1 MLLSVVVVNYNVRYF
16 LEQALFS
23 IRKACLG
30 LEAEIIVVDNH
41 SADGSCEM
49 VRHRFPEV
57 ILIENKE
64 NTGFSKANNQGIR
77 IAKGRYILLINPDTV
92 VEEDCFKKVV
102 TFMES
107 TPDAGAVGVKMID
120 GAGKFLPESKRG
132 LPTPEVAFYKIFG
145 LAALFPKSKRFGKY
159 HLGFLSKDEVH
170 EVDVLAGAFMMIR
183 REAFDKAGLLD
194 EDYFMYGED
203 IDLSYRI
210 TRSGFKNYYF
220 PGTTIIHYKGE
231 STKRTSVNYVFTF
244 YRAMII
250 FARKH
255 YSQSHAR
262 TFSLLI
268 HFAIYIRAFAAVGI
282 RFLSKTLLPFLDL
295 FAFIGLFLLIK
306 NAWSEYRFET
316 PEAYPQQAV
325 LINSVVYALLWM
337 GGLML
342 AGAYLKRRT
351 FLSITKGIAFGT
363 LAIAVFYAFVDEG
376 YRFSRALIVLGGI
389 ATVGMAYFN
398 RLLLYLLK
406 YRKFSLRL
414 GSELRTIIVGNPD
427 EVARVQD
434 LLVKS
439 KSLSE
444 YLGYVGVDTSYA
456 EDNHYLGHVSQ
467 LAEIAELFKV
477 EEIIFCAKDL
487 SAGRIIEWMG
497 IIGRPEVMFKI
508 VPEESLFIIGSH
520 SKNSPG
526 DFYTLEF
533 NLALAKPFEQQKKR
547 LFDLSFS
554 LLLVLFLP
562 VLIVLVRNRIGFL
575 NNWLAVIS
583 GNKTWVGYAI
593 TSGNQVLPGLKSG
606 VLSPLDRNAAA
617 RNVNEVTA
625 KKLNFLYAKD
635 YSVEKDFVILIK
647 SLRNLGNQK

>member
-1 MLLSVVVVNYNVRYF
+1 MLLSVIVVNYNVRYF

-30 LEAEIIVVDNH
+30 LEAEVIVVDNH

-92 VEEDCFKKVV
+92 VEEDCFKKVIA
-102 TFMES
+102 FMES

-183 REAFDKAGLLD
+183 REAFEKAGLLD

-342 AGAYLKRRT
+342 AGAYSKRRT

-583 GNKTWVGYAI
+583 GNKTWVGYAL